1 MYQFTETMGAM
12 MPRIKKTYRWYGLGF
27 SLLIGWLPALKISHR
42 LNWGGWGLFLF
53 WILTLITGYQV
64 GKRIP
69 KK

>member
-27 SLLIGWLPALKISHR
+27 FLLFGWMPALKVTHL
-42 LNWGGWGLFLF
+42 LNWGNWGLLLF
-53 WILTLITGYQV
+53 WILTLISGYQV